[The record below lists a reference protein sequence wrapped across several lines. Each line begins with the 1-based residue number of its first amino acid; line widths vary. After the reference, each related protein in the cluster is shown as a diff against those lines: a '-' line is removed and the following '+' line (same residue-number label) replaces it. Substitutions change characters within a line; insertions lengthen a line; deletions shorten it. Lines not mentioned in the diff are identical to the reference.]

1 MQAAREKSS
10 IDEFI
15 SNLQDEVNSLG
26 DSIATDLDIVEA
38 HLDEQ
43 STAFAADQRAA
54 MAAKA
59 EVLLNELQRNMPRR
73 PKSDVPRQ
81 KTSYLTR
88 GARIV
93 VAGGQNTLGEQLT
106 AGLESMGYEPE
117 FGSSTCPAASADPN
131 LPASSTLRR
140 ELAGADALIIVCS
153 GAVSGGGCASA
164 TLLAACSRVLP
175 ASLRRVL
182 MISPRGTERTFT
194 FPFAFRNALGQL
206 DNQRAAEQRMVAAA
220 RAIGA
225 ASTIM
230 RVEVRADG
238 GGALAAPPTAQAQ
251 VSGVVV
257 PSRRPDSSSSSS
269 GGGGMRGVCI
279 ADGDALYGVI
289 DAQRA
294 ARAAREALRRPE
306 CNDNVFSLAAGDS
319 GDWEDEFK
327 KLVGPEIGRFTTAEA
342 VPADW
347 VRSFASNLLSSG
359 KMLSNF
365 AVFDLPT
372 KQELAACKT
381 LNAIQRLPTGARIH
395 FLASGAEFV
404 GKDEA
409 EERVKGDFDGA
420 IDILVEEAAG
430 MAGVPRVRVVR
441 SQMEAV
447 FRKSIDG
454 GRMEV
459 KPLVKVASE
468 ERLLAMLARALE
480 EEFGVVE

>member
-1 MQAAREKSS
+1 MTEGIESLLRPVSREDLELVLSELESMRRYVSTDVAKAAMQAAREKSS

-15 SNLQDEVNSLG
+15 SNLQDEVNSAEIPSPQTS
-26 DSIATDLDIVEA
+26 SIVG

-251 VSGVVV
+251 VSGGS
-257 PSRRPDSSSSSS
+257 PSRRPDAAAAVVVA
-269 GGGGMRGVCI
+269 VC
-279 ADGDALYGVI
+279 
-289 DAQRA
+289 
-294 ARAAREALRRPE
+294 
-306 CNDNVFSLAAGDS
+306 AAG
-319 GDWEDEFK
+319 
-327 KLVGPEIGRFTTAEA
+327 RRRR
-342 VPADW
+342 
-347 VRSFASNLLSSG
+347 RSL
-359 KMLSNF
+359 
-365 AVFDLPT
+365 
-372 KQELAACKT
+372 
-381 LNAIQRLPTGARIH
+381 
-395 FLASGAEFV
+395 
-404 GKDEA
+404 
-409 EERVKGDFDGA
+409 
-420 IDILVEEAAG
+420 
-430 MAGVPRVRVVR
+430 R
-441 SQMEAV
+441 S
-447 FRKSIDG
+447 D
-454 GRMEV
+454 
-459 KPLVKVASE
+459 
-468 ERLLAMLARALE
+468 
-480 EEFGVVE
+480 